1 MAVMSA
7 GSLINLRTKTARAT
21 PYISILQPATLL
33 TAQTNGA
40 FARGTRTFLYNTGTG
55 TAGQFATIQA
65 GQTIWFYTDIG
76 IQRSRIKSITGDEV
90 SGSFEIDE
98 NDICGSAGN
107 VPDNTIIEIYHVWE
121 IQPIP
126 PVIRSQVFYK
136 FYSISYTDQN
146 EEPTPVAIAGPHR
159 AFYASPGT
167 ISNTQIAT
175 GPDDGYILIA
185 FLNSTTSV
193 RMGFSGGTNIDTWIR
208 FISPVDI
215 PLGATITSATV
226 DLTAFAANTG
236 TIDVNIQG
244 ELALDPIAPIDTTDY
259 NSRVRTVA
267 TVNWTFGT
275 AWVVDTVYATPDI
288 STIIQEIVDLGGISA
303 GDAIQL
309 FINNNGGTAVRSFYA
324 YEGDV
329 AKSAGLNVTF
339 TDATFTLDATPSYA
353 IANGAAISTYA
364 WTCVKNGGGT
374 VGITIA
380 NAAAAST
387 TITIENA
394 GQYWLRLIV
403 TDDNG
408 KTQSTYR
415 AIFVYDDD
423 NPPYKDFAVQSLTGD
438 WNTNGYRGT
447 LNITG
452 ADTLADIPDRTLCLI
467 WYENVF
473 DATEGYVDLWDVN
486 ADNIIV
492 EGYIRQDT
500 DTDTF
505 SDGTGSASFE
515 FTTPDAVLDSIWE
528 LGSVSLN
535 ARATVAKWW
544 HYASWMTTG
553 RAIHH
558 LIKYQSYGVLQL
570 WDVYGLTDDSRGVLN
585 TDFTEQSLL
594 QQANSLAYGR
604 GIYAKMMCNRLG
616 QLYLVKDSQIL
627 NMAGRAALDTV
638 MTILEAD
645 ISGIVTLVRQPEETT
660 AFAELN
666 GFSFNGT
673 TSTPFISVLP
683 GYRESSVTYILPEL
697 RGGGS
702 LSVGNQILSSQTDS
716 NERIGRVL
724 AQANNNPREL
734 RFTTPSNYIGA
745 FDIIPSIGWYSWG
758 ISDADLKRNTELFER
773 LLICRN
779 IAYTFDHA
787 AGIISTSVVFE
798 PEASG
803 PDGVQGNYPLG
814 YPTPALPTPGWI
826 PPNICTT
833 LTLGTPVTFETGST
847 NYTAIAALSSTDFIV
862 CYSDFGNGSIGTA
875 CIIQVSGTT
884 VTAGT
889 PVTFATGS
897 TLYISVAMLSTTKV
911 IVTYRDNGVGPN
923 YGQACILDISGTTIT
938 PGAAATFSA
947 VSQFGSTGVITL
959 TSIKALV
966 TYSTSTQ
973 AEGCVLDVSGST
985 ITPNTAVVID
995 NTGVFVSTAVE
1006 MLDSSTAI
1014 CVIGDGGTKLFAKIL
1029 SSITTTFTVEGGG
1042 INIDAVGTFDS
1053 RGFNYVK
1060 LVEANKLIVVYQTG
1074 NAYSAPEEYRIKAV
1088 VLTISG
1094 TTITAGTSVFVSEK
1108 TYGYDSTAGVIP
1120 ITDTCCVCCY
1130 DQLQYGGLVPL
1141 NISDAT
1147 IMVQDIIT
1155 FGTNDVTSG
1164 FFEGAV
1170 AKISSTKVLLCYGD
1184 SGDSN
1189 QGKAVVVSVS

>member
-1 MAVMSA
+1 MAILPA
-7 GSLINLRTKTARAT
+7 GSLTNLRTKTARAT

-33 TAQTNGA
+33 VAQTNGA

-65 GQTIWFYTDIG
+65 GQTIWFYTDLG

-90 SGSFEIDE
+90 SGSLEIDE

-136 FYSISYTDQN
+136 FYDDAYTDQN

-167 ISNTQIAT
+167 ISNTRIAT

-193 RMGFSGGTNIDTWIR
+193 RMGFSGGTNVDTWIR
-208 FISPVDI
+208 FISPIDI
-215 PLGATITSATV
+215 PLGSTITSATV

-244 ELALDPIAPIDTTDY
+244 ELALDPSAPIDTTDY

-267 TVNWTFGT
+267 TANWTFGT

-329 AKSAGLNVTF
+329 AKSAGINITF

-408 KTQSTYR
+408 KAQSTYR

-423 NPPYKDFAVQSLTGD
+423 NPPYKDFTVQSLTGD

-467 WYENVF
+467 WYENIF

-535 ARATVAKWW
+535 ARATVTKWW

-558 LIKYQSYGVLQL
+558 LIKYQSYGVLQV

-594 QQANSLAYGR
+594 QQANSLAFSR

-627 NMAGRAALDTV
+627 NTAGRAALDTV

-645 ISGIVTLVRQPEETT
+645 ISGIVTLVRQPEELT

-734 RFTTPSNYIGA
+734 RFTTPSNYLGA

-779 IAYTFDHA
+779 ITHTFDHA

-798 PEASG
+798 PEANG

-814 YPTPALPTPGWI
+814 YPTPALPVPDWDTG
-826 PPNICTT
+826 NIVYDFLLAYQNSTATNGICKVGYISGGV
-833 LTLGTPVTFETGST
+833 LTFGAGSTFNTGSVSDIAACALSET
-847 NYTAIAALSSTDFIV
+847 QAIICYKEGSAGKCIVANISGTTISSFGAEATFNATSATWISVAALSSTKAIV
-862 CYSDFGNGSIGTA
+862 AWRDSDTFG
-875 CIIQVSGTT
+875 
-884 VTAGT
+884 
-889 PVTFATGS
+889 
-897 TLYISVAMLSTTKV
+897 K
-911 IVTYRDNGVGPN
+911 
-923 YGQACILDISGTTIT
+923 
-938 PGAAATFSA
+938 AA
-947 VSQFGSTGVITL
+947 I
-959 TSIKALV
+959 
-966 TYSTSTQ
+966 
-973 AEGCVLDVSGST
+973 LDVSGST
-985 ITPNTAVVID
+985 ITPGTEAVFENTTTVSSTSVVRLSSTRAIVSFIAGSTVSACVLSVSGATVTPQTAQGSAQGGVYTSICALD
-995 NTGVFVSTAVE
+995 SATCVIAYRSTAADYYAIALTGVTTSFTYGSATLLDGTNDAFDTLPGVPFIQKITATSFISGYQKATATRHIRAIAGSVESGVITPGSSIQVSTLSAGYDEMPTTALLGAALAVICY
-1006 MLDSSTAI
+1006 DSTT
-1014 CVIGDGGTKLFAKIL
+1014 DGMGR
-1029 SSITTTFTVEGGG
+1029 
-1042 INIDAVGTFDS
+1042 AVS
-1053 RGFNYVK
+1053 
-1060 LVEANKLIVVYQTG
+1060 
-1074 NAYSAPEEYRIKAV
+1074 
-1088 VLTISG
+1088 ISG
-1094 TTITAGTSVFVSEK
+1094 TTVA
-1108 TYGYDSTAGVIP
+1108 
-1120 ITDTCCVCCY
+1120 
-1130 DQLQYGGLVPL
+1130 
-1141 NISDAT
+1141 
-1147 IMVQDIIT
+1147 
-1155 FGTNDVTSG
+1155 TSG
-1164 FFEGAV
+1164 SEITHTTDDILYSASAV
-1170 AKISSTKVLLCYGD
+1170 LRPVT
-1184 SGDSN
+1184 
-1189 QGKAVVVSVS
+1189 